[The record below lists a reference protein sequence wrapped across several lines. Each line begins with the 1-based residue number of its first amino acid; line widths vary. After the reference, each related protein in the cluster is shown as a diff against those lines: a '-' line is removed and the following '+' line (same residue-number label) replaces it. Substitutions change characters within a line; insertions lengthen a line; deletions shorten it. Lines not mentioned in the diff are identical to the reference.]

1 MTDQARYPHVHV
13 DVTADQLELTSLA
26 FWESG
31 ALGVEER
38 DDATFERGAAPG
50 KTTLVA
56 SFDSEAAAQSAIDA
70 LRPELTARFHWLEG
84 DSWRDGWRAYFKPLR
99 VAEHLVVRPSWEAF
113 EPLPQDVVITLDPG
127 GAFGTGTHEST
138 QLVLAALEQQ
148 RVEVAAT
155 RRVLDVG
162 CGSGILSVAA
172 VLLGADSVL
181 AIDLDPAALDATREN
196 AVLNDLGSEIETAST
211 PLGEIDG
218 VFGLVL
224 ANIEAHV
231 LIPIAAELA
240 ARVRPG
246 GLLILSGVLVSQT
259 DDVLAAY
266 PHMACLARPTR
277 GEWTALLLRA
287 SGSAP

>member
-1 MTDQARYPHVHV
+1 MR
-13 DVTADQLELTSLA
+13 TAPTTSK
-26 FWESG
+26 
-31 ALGVEER
+31 R
-38 DDATFERGAAPG
+38 
-50 KTTLVA
+50 
-56 SFDSEAAAQSAIDA
+56 
-70 LRPELTARFHWLEG
+70 LRR
-84 DSWRDGWRAYFKPLR
+84 
-99 VAEHLVVRPSWEAF
+99 
-113 EPLPQDVVITLDPG
+113 
-127 GAFGTGTHEST
+127 
-138 QLVLAALEQQ
+138 AALI
-148 RVEVAAT
+148 A
-155 RRVLDVG
+155 L
-162 CGSGILSVAA
+162 AA